1 MAQVGLRELLE
12 AGVHFGHQTRRWNPK
27 MRRGSIF
34 GERYGYSIIIC
45 LNTQRLLYQVSSS
58 SATSRNAVAQR
69 RHSKC
74 GHRKSPS
81 LGLAGRPK
89 APALSTASSRA
100 PRVRTA
106 PRHAASSAV
115 ASRPRVIGNTA
126 LALAH
131 DFQLSIEDP
140 ISENVVVPMSVKVTI
155 VDLNE
160 AMCKW
165 PLGDPTT
172 IGISLLRRTGEW
184 GAILHLPRKA
194 RVSAFAGKK
203 KGSLE
208 SLVSF

>member
-1 MAQVGLRELLE
+1 MSWTDERVDLLKQLWLDGKS
-12 AGVHFGHQTRRWNPK
+12 ASQISSILGNGVT
-27 MRRGSIF
+27 
-34 GERYGYSIIIC
+34 
-45 LNTQRLLYQVSSS
+45 
-58 SATSRNAVAQR
+58 RNAVIG
-69 RHSKC
+69 KV
-74 GHRKSPS
+74 HR

-106 PRHAASSAV
+106 SRHGTGGGV
-115 ASRPRVIGNTA
+115 IASRPRVVGNTA

-131 DFQLSIEDP
+131 DFQLNIEDP

-172 IGISLLRRTGEW
+172 TEFRYC
-184 GAILHLPRKA
+184 GAPANGAPYCTYHAKLAYQPSQDKRN
-194 RVSAFAGKK
+194 RSGRW
-203 KGSLE
+203 
-208 SLVSF
+208 